1 MTMLLA
7 AAQQGM
13 PVAPDKQTVETFLAG
28 WLATARSSVRPRTHE
43 SYTDM
48 VRLHLLPTLGHHRLT
63 TLAPQHVHALLDA
76 KLAEGLSP
84 RTVQYLHAILRRALG
99 QAVRWGVVPRNV
111 AALVS
116 PPRVSRRELPVLTP
130 DEARHLLEHIR
141 GDRLEALY
149 TIALA
154 LGLRQ
159 GEALGL
165 QWEDVDLENGAL
177 RVRHTLQRVD
187 GAPQLME
194 PKSSQSRR
202 TIAMPS
208 VAVLALREHRTRQL
222 QERLWAGS
230 RWQKSDFIFTSTIGT
245 PLYSRATTQRFQRI
259 LTAAGLR
266 RVTFHSL
273 RHACASFLLAQGVSP
288 RVVMETLGHSQFST
302 TMDIYAHVMPA
313 MQRDAA
319 ERMDALLAAP
329 AG

>member
-1 MTMLLA
+1 M
-7 AAQQGM
+7 
-13 PVAPDKQTVETFLAG
+13 
-28 WLATARSSVRPRTHE
+28 
-43 SYTDM
+43 
-48 VRLHLLPTLGHHRLT
+48 
-63 TLAPQHVHALLDA
+63 
-76 KLAEGLSP
+76 
-84 RTVQYLHAILRRALG
+84 
-99 QAVRWGVVPRNV
+99 
-111 AALVS
+111 
-116 PPRVSRRELPVLTP
+116 
-130 DEARHLLEHIR
+130 
-141 GDRLEALY
+141 
-149 TIALA
+149 ALA

-165 QWEDVDLENGAL
+165 QWEDVDLESGTL

-194 PKSSQSRR
+194 PKSARSRR

-208 VAVLALREHRTRQL
+208 VAVRALREHRTRQL

-230 RWQKSDFIFTSTIGT
+230 RWQKSDYVFTSTIGT
-245 PLYSRATTQRFQRI
+245 PLYSRPTTQRFQRI
-259 LTAAGLR
+259 LTAAGLP